1 MAERITTA
9 RPYAKAI
16 FALARQ
22 NDTLAAT
29 AEGLALSAEVV
40 ANPSV
45 HALLGSPHVTA
56 AQLSELVNGIAGA
69 KLDEHGRNFITLLA
83 QNRRLGFLPE
93 IAALFAQMKA
103 EVENAV
109 DVEVT
114 SATALTHARPGSPL
128 RGRVAEEA
136 RAQGAPAH
144 ADRPV
149 PARWRRAQGRRPR
162 DRRLHQGPARA
173 PGHRTD
179 RIKTIF
185 RGSNHVRE
193 SIRNQ

>member
-22 NDTLAAT
+22 NNSLAA
-29 AEGLALSAEVV
+29 AADGLALGAQVV
-40 ANPSV
+40 ADPHV

-56 AQLSELVNGIAGA
+56 PQLAELVNGIVGP
-69 KLDEHGRNFITLLA
+69 KLDEHGRNFISLLA
-83 QNRRLGFLPE
+83 ANRRLGFLPE

-114 SATALTHARPGSPL
+114 SATALTPDQEGRYAAALQKKLGRQVRLRTKVDGSL
-128 RGRVAEEA
+128 LGGAVLKAGDLVIDGSIKGRLE
-136 RAQGAPAH
+136 
-144 ADRPV
+144 
-149 PARWRRAQGRRPR
+149 
-162 DRRLHQGPARA
+162 RLATELTA
-173 PGHRTD
+173 
-179 RIKTIF
+179 
-185 RGSNHVRE
+185 
-193 SIRNQ
+193 